1 MTRQWAA
8 GTIEPCPQAG
18 TYPQDVTD
26 RLARMWEGVV
36 SSGLEGRS
44 PEGSVFARQ
53 LNGFV
58 AAGGI
63 MVMASAVPLT
73 LGTAPG
79 TAAVAFGFGLFAV
92 LFLIAVRSVPD
103 RRLRICGH
111 VAGGAAILA
120 VGLALAMQGDAT
132 GLPGFWWMAL
142 ALLSI
147 VHLLGRTAG
156 AAWTLVAIGILTAI
170 GIRDSVSEG
179 LPPRSALSEVAAS
192 AVFLLAV
199 LAFGSFVR
207 ALSVR
212 QISELERQRRTI
224 LRQGRELDRERR
236 RVDSAVA
243 GSRAAS
249 RQIEAVNEDQREAD
263 AAKAELLTSVGQEI
277 RDPINA
283 VLGAATLL
291 IEDGLS
297 SEQAD
302 LARAIRDSASEL
314 LSVIEDLVVFTRLE
328 SGSVE
333 LEDVPFRM
341 DDLLTDVTESVTWRL
356 PEARVELVV
365 VHGADLETE
374 VRGDPVR
381 LRQVLESLVEVAVG
395 QGRHGAVTLRADWNA
410 TADAVRFEVAS
421 TSLGSAE
428 IDEIQDALGRLATDS
443 RRTDS
448 RDLPIAISTDLVSL
462 MGGTLQTHMED
473 GLFVAWFEAP
483 LARDAGELVESIER
497 TRDAMASLNV
507 LLVESSDPSR
517 AVLEGQLS
525 TWGVHCDSVGGI
537 ADAPGR
543 DYDLVILGVDRE
555 AVGTS
560 DQARP
565 HEPNGDEVMAR
576 DLTSAQGCVLLVVP
590 VEPER
595 PRGDGV
601 LYMQKPVP
609 LRELRE
615 LLEWLA
621 SSRSGSRLEGLFGVG
636 DVTSGL
642 ADRHLLVVE
651 DNPVNAKIVRKMLE
665 RMGMRATC
673 LSSGAEVLDFLECNE
688 VDAVLM
694 DCQLPEMDGYEATK
708 GIRRREA
715 MLGGHLPVIALTGG
729 VEEAARRRCLE
740 AGMDDYLGKPVSPE
754 DLAACLAHH
763 LGLVGA

>member
-1 MTRQWAA
+1 
-8 GTIEPCPQAG
+8 
-18 TYPQDVTD
+18 
-26 RLARMWEGVV
+26 MWEGVV

-63 MVMASAVPLT
+63 MVAVSAVPLA
-73 LGTAPG
+73 LGAAPG
-79 TAAVAFGFGLFAV
+79 TAVVAFGFGVFAL
-92 LFLIAVRSVPD
+92 LFLSVVRYVPD
-103 RRLRICGH
+103 GRLRISGH

-120 VGLALAMQGDAT
+120 VGLSLTIQGEAT

-156 AAWTLVAIGILTAI
+156 AAWTVVALGILTAT
-170 GIRDSVSEG
+170 GIRDSVSDG

-224 LRQGRELDRERR
+224 LRQRRELDRERG

-249 RQIEAVNEDQREAD
+249 RQIEAVSEDQREAD
-263 AAKAELLTSVGQEI
+263 AAKAKLLTSVGQEV
-277 RDPINA
+277 RDLINA

-302 LARAIRDSASEL
+302 LVRAIRDSASEL
-314 LSVIEDLVVFTRLE
+314 LSVIEDLIVFTRLE

-333 LEDVPFRM
+333 LDDVPFRM
-341 DDLLTDVTESVTWRL
+341 DDLLTDVSESVTWRL
-356 PEARVELVV
+356 PDARVELAVI
-365 VHGADLETE
+365 HGADLETE
-374 VRGDPVR
+374 VRGDPIR
-381 LRQVLESLVEVAVG
+381 LRQILESLVDVAVG
-395 QGRHGAVTLRADWNA
+395 HGRHGAVTVRADWNA

-428 IDEIQDALGRLATDS
+428 IDKIQDALGRVATDS

-462 MGGTLQTHMED
+462 MGGNLETRMGD
-473 GLFVAWFEAP
+473 DLFVAWFEAP
-483 LARDAGELVESIER
+483 LTRDAGEMDESTER
-497 TRDAMASLNV
+497 TRDALASLHV
-507 LLVESSDPSR
+507 LLVDSSDPSR
-517 AVLEGQLS
+517 AVLEDQLV
-525 TWGVHCDSVGGI
+525 TWGVNCDSVGEI
-537 ADAPGR
+537 ANAPGR
-543 DYDLVILGVDRE
+543 DYDLVILGADRE
-555 AVGTS
+555 GGGPS
-560 DQARP
+560 DPARRHDP
-565 HEPNGDEVMAR
+565 AGDEVVAR
-576 DLTSAQGCVLLVVP
+576 ALTRAGGCVLLVVS
-590 VEPER
+590 VEPYR
-595 PRGDGV
+595 PHRDGV
-601 LYMQKPVP
+601 LHMQKPIP

-615 LLEWLA
+615 LLEALA
-621 SSRSGSRLEGLFGVG
+621 SSCSGSGCESLRGVA
-636 DVTSGL
+636 DVSSGL

-651 DNPVNAKIVRKMLE
+651 DNPVNAKVVCKMLE
-665 RMGMRATC
+665 RLGMRATC
-673 LSSGAEVLDFLECNE
+673 LSSGAEVLDFIERNE

-694 DCQLPEMDGYEATK
+694 DCQLPDMDGYDATR

-715 MLGGHLPVIALTGG
+715 RLGGHLPVIALTGG
-729 VEEAARRRCLE
+729 VEEAVRRRCLE

-754 DLAACLAHH
+754 ALASCLAHH
-763 LGLVGA
+763 LGLVDA